1 MGYTTWFEGGLTP
14 NKPFKKEFV
23 NYINAFSKKR
33 HEPRDVEIIK
43 RSDPDWA
50 KHCLDGNL
58 GHAECI
64 MLEVLMRKLLTVV
77 LLKVTPAQDIGAIG
91 ALMKKLELL
100 NGMIQKNF
108 TITLNGSSF

>member
-1 MGYTTWFEGGLTP
+1 MGYTTWFDGELTP

-23 NYINAFSKKR
+23 NYVNAFSEKR

-58 GHAECI
+58 G
-64 MLEVLMRKLLTVV
+64 
-77 LLKVTPAQDIGAIG
+77 PY
-91 ALMKKLELL
+91 
-100 NGMIQKNF
+100 GMYYV
-108 TITLNGSSF
+108 GSFDEEIIDRSAAKGYTCPGYCCD

>member
-14 NKPFKKEFV
+14 NKPFKKEFI
-23 NYINAFSKKR
+23 NYINAFSEKR

-58 GHAECI
+58 GPCGMYYVGSFDEEIIDLSAAKGYTCPGYWCDWCI
-64 MLEVLMRKLLTVV
+64 T
-77 LLKVTPAQDIGAIG
+77 
-91 ALMKKLELL
+91 
-100 NGMIQKNF
+100 
-108 TITLNGSSF
+108 